1 MLTKPASKTKRPTR
15 RSGEAIQRP
24 EGPTATRAEPTNLV
38 PVDRVMMLSGW
49 PDFLWSRAMFASCGP
64 FETNAS
70 SAPGKT
76 AMSAGFPCAGTL
88 SGGDLP
94 EGSIRQIEPSS
105 WFATQT
111 PLPSTATAD
120 GPLPT
125 PMVLS
130 TRFVVGSIR
139 MSRPE
144 VVGPPAA
151 AAGEEE
157 GGESGADQRDPDDGD
172 GERPAAAL
180 RLGDP
185 ERLAGIVDQ
194 LAAGR
199 VAPVGLL
206 GERLRQH
213 LLEPRQDGRRLLQL
227 GVERR
232 RVGAAPERRLAREAL
247 VEHAAERVHIG
258 AAVDL
263 LAADL
268 LGGDVIGGAERLGRA
283 ERERRVVEV
292 AAETEVGQVDVP
304 ALVEQH
310 VRRLDVAVD
319 EAARVGGVQGARDL
333 LEHADGPRRL
343 ERPVAQHVFFRSL
356 PSTRRIAMYS
366 CPSISP
372 ASWIGTTFG
381 CSSDAATRDSV
392 RNRSRNETSSARC
405 GASSFSAT
413 SRSSAR
419 SWAR

>member
-144 VVGPPAA
+144 VVGPPAPPRVRKKA
-151 AAGEEE
+151 ASAAPISATPTTATA
-157 GGESGADQRDPDDGD
+157 SGQ
-172 GERPAAAL
+172 
-180 RLGDP
+180 
-185 ERLAGIVDQ
+185 
-194 LAAGR
+194 
-199 VAPVGLL
+199 
-206 GERLRQH
+206 RLRFGSAI
-213 LLEPRQDGRRLLQL
+213 PS
-227 GVERR
+227 
-232 RVGAAPERRLAREAL
+232 AC
-247 VEHAAERVHIG
+247 
-258 AAVDL
+258 
-263 LAADL
+263 
-268 LGGDVIGGAERLGRA
+268 RA
-283 ERERRVVEV
+283 
-292 AAETEVGQVDVP
+292 
-304 ALVEQH
+304 
-310 VRRLDVAVD
+310 
-319 EAARVGGVQGARDL
+319 
-333 LEHADGPRRL
+333 
-343 ERPVAQHVFFRSL
+343 
-356 PSTRRIAMYS
+356 
-366 CPSISP
+366 
-372 ASWIGTTFG
+372 
-381 CSSDAATRDSV
+381 SS
-392 RNRSRNETSSARC
+392 TSSPQVA
-405 GASSFSAT
+405 
-413 SRSSAR
+413 
-419 SWAR
+419 